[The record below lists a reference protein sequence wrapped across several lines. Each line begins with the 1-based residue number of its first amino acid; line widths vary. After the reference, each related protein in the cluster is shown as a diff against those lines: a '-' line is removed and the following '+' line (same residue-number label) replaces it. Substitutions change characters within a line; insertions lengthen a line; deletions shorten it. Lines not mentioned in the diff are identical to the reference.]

1 MGCLGCSE
9 LLAWARVAPEMTGV
23 PGRGVAVSLVRSE
36 GDAGLEDG
44 PDSVTLNLTFVSCD
58 EDQGRLPPRCRTCLA
73 MQRARRAGARLT
85 KRMCVPSQAGPL
97 SHSLLSIG

>member
-36 GDAGLEDG
+36 GDAGLDEG
-44 PDSVTLNLTFVSCD
+44 PDSVTLNLPFVSRD
-58 EDQGRLPPRCRTCLA
+58 NSDGRPGACA
-73 MQRARRAGARLT
+73 RASACSLRRSG
-85 KRMCVPSQAGPL
+85 
-97 SHSLLSIG
+97 HSDLGHV